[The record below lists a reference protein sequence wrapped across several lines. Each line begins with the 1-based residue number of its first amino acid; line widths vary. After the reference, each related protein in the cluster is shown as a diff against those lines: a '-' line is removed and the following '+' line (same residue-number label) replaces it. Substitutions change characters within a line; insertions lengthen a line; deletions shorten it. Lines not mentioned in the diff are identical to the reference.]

1 MLSKLEGS
9 PANKYKLGARFDR
22 IQGKINTPL
31 KAQMDKTFKERAITQ
46 SSLVVYEHC
55 SSV

>member
-9 PANKYKLGARFDR
+9 PANKYRLGARFDR

-31 KAQMDKTFKERAITQ
+31 KEQMDKTFKEKAITQ
-46 SSLVVYEHC
+46 SGLVVYEH
-55 SSV
+55 

>member
-9 PANKYKLGARFDR
+9 SSNKYRLGARFDR

-46 SSLVVYEHC
+46 SGLVVYVH
-55 SSV
+55 

>member
-31 KAQMDKTFKERAITQ
+31 KAQMDKTFKERAIKQ
-46 SSLVVYEHC
+46 SGCIVYEH
-55 SSV
+55 

>member
-9 PANKYKLGARFDR
+9 PANKYKLSARYDR
-22 IQGKINTPL
+22 IQGKINTSL

-46 SSLVVYEHC
+46 SGLVVYEH
-55 SSV
+55 